1 MSQVRK
7 QSIISTIFVYAGF
20 FIGFLNTYL
29 FTRQGSVFTPAE
41 YGLTNIFIAVGNL
54 MFAFANLGMVSVVYK
69 FYPYYNDNL
78 PKKKNDLLT
87 WSLLISVIGFCLVIL
102 VGIVFKD
109 FVIRKFSGNSPEFI
123 QYYYWVFPFGFSI
136 LLFSMFEV
144 FAWNIRKSIFTT
156 FLRELLFRLLT
167 LILIFFLSFRIIHSF
182 DTFIKL
188 YAFTYG
194 FVAIVLLFYLAWK
207 KEFYVTFSISRVSK
221 KFYKKMVSMASLIYL
236 GSTIYTIAT
245 FIDGIIIM
253 SLWGMAATGIF
264 YLGFNMSGLVQA
276 PQRGAVAASIPV
288 LSKAWKDKD
297 YDKINLIYE
306 RSGINLL
313 IASLGIFLLVWLNY
327 EDAVITFKL
336 KPGYLESKWIF
347 FFLGLAKVVDMGTGV
362 NSQIIGTS
370 TFWRFEFISGMILL
384 SLAVPLNYFLVK
396 HFGIVGAGYSMLV
409 SLSVYNTIRIIFL
422 KRKFK
427 MHPFSMKTPY
437 AILCAIAAYII
448 CYYSFNQYHGFP
460 GLIVRSSVFIALY
473 GGAII
478 YFDLTPDIIPVW
490 DNIKTKTY
498 NTIKRGK
505 NMGGPKR

>member
-20 FIGFLNTYL
+20 VIGFVNTYL

-41 YGLTNIFIAVGNL
+41 YGLTNVFIAVGNL

-87 WSLLISVIGFCLVIL
+87 WSLLVSIIGFCFVIL

-167 LILIFFLSFRIIHSF
+167 LILIFFLSFKLIHTF
-182 DTFIKL
+182 DTFIKI

-194 FVAIVLLFYLAWK
+194 GVALVLLFYLAWK
-207 KEFYVTFSISRVSK
+207 KEFYITFSISRVTK
-221 KFYKKMVSMASLIYL
+221 KFYRKMLSMASLIYV

-245 FIDGIIIM
+245 FIDSIIIM

-264 YLGFNMSGLVQA
+264 YLGFVVSGLIQA

-297 YDKINLIYE
+297 YDKINLIYQ

-327 EDAVITFKL
+327 SDAVTTFKL
-336 KPGYLESKWIF
+336 KPAYLESKWIF

-370 TFWRFEFISGMILL
+370 TFWRFEFVSGMVLL
-384 SLAVPLNYFLVK
+384 SLAVPLNYVLVK
-396 HFGIVGAGYSMLV
+396 HFGIIGAGYSTLI
-409 SLSVYNTIRIIFL
+409 SYSVYNVIRIIFL
-422 KRKFK
+422 KRKFN
-427 MHPFSMKTPY
+427 MHPFSMKTVY
-437 AILCAIAAYII
+437 AIILAFLAYFI
-448 CYYSFNQYHGFP
+448 CYYTFDSFHGFF
-460 GLIVRSSVFIALY
+460 GILLKTSVFTALY
-473 GGAII
+473 GGAIV
-478 YFDLTPDIIPVW
+478 YFDLSPDVLPIW
-490 DNIKTKTY
+490 DNIKSKTY
-498 NTIKRGK
+498 RRKKG
-505 NMGGPKR
+505 

>member
-20 FIGFLNTYL
+20 VIGFVNTYL

-41 YGLTNIFIAVGNL
+41 YGLTNVFIAVGNL

-87 WSLLISVIGFCLVIL
+87 WSLLVSIIGFCFVIL

-167 LILIFFLSFRIIHSF
+167 LILIFFLSFKLIHTF
-182 DTFIKL
+182 DTFIKI

-194 FVAIVLLFYLAWK
+194 GVALVLLFYLAWK
-207 KEFYVTFSISRVSK
+207 KEFYITFSISRVTK
-221 KFYKKMVSMASLIYL
+221 KFYRKMLSMASLIYV

-245 FIDGIIIM
+245 FIDSIIIM

-264 YLGFNMSGLVQA
+264 YLGFVVSGLIQA

-297 YDKINLIYE
+297 YDKINLIYQ

-327 EDAVITFKL
+327 TDAVTTFKL
-336 KPGYLESKWIF
+336 KPAYLESKWIF

-370 TFWRFEFISGMILL
+370 TFWRFEFVSGMVLL
-384 SLAVPLNYFLVK
+384 SLAVPLNYVLVK
-396 HFGIVGAGYSMLV
+396 HFGIIGAGYSTLI
-409 SLSVYNTIRIIFL
+409 SYSVYNVIRIIFL
-422 KRKFK
+422 KRKFN
-427 MHPFSMKTPY
+427 MHPFSMKTVY
-437 AILCAIAAYII
+437 AIILAFLAYFI
-448 CYYSFNQYHGFP
+448 CYYTFDSFHGFF
-460 GLIVRSSVFIALY
+460 GILLKTSVFTALY
-473 GGAII
+473 GGAIV
-478 YFDLTPDIIPVW
+478 YFDLSPDVLPIW
-490 DNIKTKTY
+490 DNIKSKTY
-498 NTIKRGK
+498 RRKKG
-505 NMGGPKR
+505 

>member
-20 FIGFLNTYL
+20 LIGFVNTYL

-41 YGLTNIFIAVGNL
+41 YGLTNVFIAVGNL

-87 WSLLISVIGFCLVIL
+87 WSLLVSIIGFCFVIL

-167 LILIFFLSFRIIHSF
+167 LILIFFLSFKLIHTF
-182 DTFIKL
+182 DTFIKI

-194 FVAIVLLFYLAWK
+194 VVALVLLFYLAWK
-207 KEFYVTFSISRVSK
+207 KEFYITFSISRVTK
-221 KFYKKMVSMASLIYL
+221 KFYKKMVSMASLIYV

-245 FIDGIIIM
+245 FIDSIIIM

-264 YLGFNMSGLVQA
+264 YLGFVVSGLIQA

-297 YDKINLIYE
+297 YDKINLIYQ

-327 EDAVITFKL
+327 SDAVTTFKL
-336 KPGYLESKWIF
+336 KPAYLESKWIF

-370 TFWRFEFISGMILL
+370 TFWRFEFVSGMVLL
-384 SLAVPLNYFLVK
+384 SLAVPLNYVLVK
-396 HFGIVGAGYSMLV
+396 HFGIIGAGYSTLI
-409 SLSVYNTIRIIFL
+409 SYSVYNIIRIIFL
-422 KRKFK
+422 KRKFN
-427 MHPFSMKTPY
+427 MHPFSMKTVY
-437 AILCAIAAYII
+437 AIILAFLAYFI
-448 CYYSFNQYHGFP
+448 CYYTFDSFHGFF
-460 GLIVRSSVFIALY
+460 GILLKTSVFTALY
-473 GGAII
+473 GGAIV
-478 YFDLTPDIIPVW
+478 YFDLSPDVLPIW
-490 DNIKTKTY
+490 DNIKSKTY
-498 NTIKRGK
+498 RRKKRLE
-505 NMGGPKR
+505 